1 MAKAPGR
8 YKLTRSD
15 DVVWVVQEGYFE
27 TELEEQFLAQVESY
41 LADACASGGGECQ
54 LVADSQRLEGVSLM
68 GRVRFERFFSRHGKT
83 IKRVA
88 VMMPKD
94 SKTGFALSVVA
105 DLVPSVRTKFVF
117 SSEEALKVMG
127 RSPEA
132 KDTFD
137 KLLNSATW
145 HGPAK

>member
-1 MAKAPGR
+1 
-8 YKLTRSD
+8 LRSD
-15 DVVWVVQEGYFE
+15 DLVWVVQEGYFE
-27 TELEEQFLAQVESY
+27 TELEEQFLAQLENHIT
-41 LADACASGGGECQ
+41 DACAAGGGECQ

-68 GRVRFERFFSRHGKT
+68 GRVRFERFFSRHGKA

-117 SSEEALKVMG
+117 SGEEALKVMG

-132 KDTFD
+132 KEIMDGLIA
-137 KLLNSATW
+137 KATW
-145 HGPAK
+145 HGAAK